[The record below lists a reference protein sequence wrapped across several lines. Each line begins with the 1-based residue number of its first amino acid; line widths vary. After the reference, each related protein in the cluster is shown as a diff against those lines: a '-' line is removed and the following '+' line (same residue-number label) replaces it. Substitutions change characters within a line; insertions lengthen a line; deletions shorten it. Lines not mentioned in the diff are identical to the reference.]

1 MELSYFELLQMVDVS
16 ISRLESVFQ
25 FWLSA
30 TFAAI
35 VASHL
40 AGEKLTKIY
49 AGMLSSLYLV
59 FTFSVIVRMVAWRD
73 TLQSYFA
80 ALSAIRDEQGGAG
93 MMSLVNN
100 SIWATVLLGTIATVV
115 FIWHS
120 YLTSREDLGSGSN
133 GEPVGPQ
140 SEPPL

>member
-40 AGEKLTKIY
+40 AGDKLTKVY

-59 FTFSVIVRMVAWRD
+59 FTFSVIVRMIAWRD
-73 TLQSYFA
+73 TLQGYFA
-80 ALSAIRDEQGGAG
+80 ALSAIRGEQGGAG

-120 YLTSREDLGSGSN
+120 YLTSKQDLASGSN
-133 GEPVGPQ
+133 DEPLG
-140 SEPPL
+140 SESESTL

>member
-1 MELSYFELLQMVDVS
+1 MELSYFELLQMGDVS

-40 AGEKLTKIY
+40 AGDKLTKIY

-59 FTFSVIVRMVAWRD
+59 FTFSVIVRMIAWRD

-80 ALSAIRDEQGGAG
+80 ALSAIRGEQGGAARRSASRG
-93 MMSLVNN
+93 HRG
-100 SIWATVLLGTIATVV
+100 ATHDGGLRHRPARGEGGRVRGAV
-115 FIWHS
+115 HQQAQ
-120 YLTSREDLGSGSN
+120 SGR
-133 GEPVGPQ
+133 
-140 SEPPL
+140 

>member
-40 AGEKLTKIY
+40 AGDKLTKVY

-59 FTFSVIVRMVAWRD
+59 FTFSVIVRMIAWRD
-73 TLQSYFA
+73 TLQGYFA
-80 ALSAIRDEQGGAG
+80 ALSAIRGAQGGAG

-100 SIWATVLLGTIATVV
+100 SIWATVLPGTIATVV
-115 FIWHS
+115 FIWHF
-120 YLTSREDLGSGSN
+120 YLTSKRDLASGANDEPLGS
-133 GEPVGPQ
+133 E
-140 SEPPL
+140 SESTL